1 MHHALKAIYIHKYAM
16 KYCIINH
23 ECCLQV
29 KFVTLQ
35 KQHANSMRALMSDLN
50 KTCGQSQVI
59 QNECQV

>member
-1 MHHALKAIYIHKYAM
+1 MEIRMEIREIFYHLIANVIFYHLR
-16 KYCIINH
+16 
-23 ECCLQV
+23 V

-35 KQHANSMRALMSDLN
+35 EQHANSTRALMSDSN